1 MPYIPQEARLA
12 IANGASPSNVGEL
25 TYMLTHTVLAYVQTK
40 GTSFATFADVLAA
53 LDATAR
59 EFYRRM
65 VAPYEDAKIKENGD
79 VYP

>member
-1 MPYIPQEARLA
+1 MPYISQEARLA
-12 IANGASPSNVGEL
+12 IARGASPSNVGEL
-25 TYMLTHTVLAYVQTK
+25 TYMLTQTVIAYTQTK
-40 GTSFATFADVLAA
+40 GTRFSTFADVLAA

-65 VAPYEDAKIKENGD
+65 VAPYEDEKIAENGD